1 MSFALAMAMESIAIA
16 AAAVGVCVLL
26 KYSPGLIGWYLPY
39 CCVILI
45 LLWCAFSYLMR

>member
-1 MSFALAMAMESIAIA
+1 MPFTLAMAMESIAIA
-16 AAAVGVCVLL
+16 AAVIGAGILL

-39 CCVILI
+39 CCIILL